1 MDAAQIYTLVN
12 ALASQA
18 IGASDIEITDLQGL
32 ISLGDKIVS
41 SEQNTEAFLNS
52 LYMQTAKTVI
62 SFRKYDNK
70 FLDMVKSDI
79 EWGGIVQKIKADM
92 PEAIADPSP
101 ELVEGQSVDPYKVM
115 KGKVH
120 QKLFYTRAPYT
131 IGLTTQRRWLKEA
144 FTNPTAMATFLNART
159 GEVQNKLNLTMENL
173 GRTCLC
179 NMIAELAGTGREVKL
194 VTLYNAS
201 HDAAD
206 AVTAEN
212 CFNSPE
218 FLRFAIKK
226 MKDYMKLFTDMSQIF
241 NDGTTTRHTPFEEQ
255 RFRVWSEFESALETS
270 VQWAAF
276 NENYVRLSGYNEYN
290 YLQSIKEGERT
301 KINVKRA
308 SDGQATE
315 VSNIVAVLYDTD
327 SAGTFREY
335 EDTLTTPVNALG
347 QYYNTFWH
355 EQQLWFNDLSENCVI
370 FTLN

>member
-1 MDAAQIYTLVN
+1 MDTTQIYELVN
-12 ALASQA
+12 ELAGQA
-18 IGASDIEITDLQGL
+18 IGTSDIAVTDLQGL
-32 ISLGDKIVS
+32 ISLGNKIVS

-52 LYMQTAKTVI
+52 LYTQTAKTVI

-70 FLDMVKSDI
+70 FVDMVKSDI

-131 IGLTTQRRWLKEA
+131 IGLTTQRRWLKESFNNA
-144 FTNPTAMATFLNART
+144 ITMASFLNSRT

-179 NMIAELAGTGREVKL
+179 NMIAELAGTAREVKL

-201 HDAAD
+201 HEAAD

-241 NDGTTTRHTPFEEQ
+241 NDGTTTRHTPFSEQ
-255 RFRVWSEFESALETS
+255 RFRVWSEFESALETA

-276 NENYVRLSGYNEYN
+276 NENYVRLTGYNEYN

-308 SDGQATE
+308 SDGQAT
-315 VSNIVAVLYDTD
+315 VVNNVVAVLYDTD
-327 SAGTFREY
+327 AAGTFREY

-355 EQQLWFNDLSENCVI
+355 EQQLWFNDLSENCVV